1 MVRLQYIVV
10 LEEEEEEEEE
20 EYDDNNI
27 RKFIKL
33 IEQYEQA

>member
-1 MVRLQYIVV
+1 MVILQYVIV
-10 LEEEEEEEEE
+10 LEEKEE